1 MYSRNMPLSRASCI
15 LRATSHAADVE
26 TPMVTIGIDPT
37 NQATDSI
44 ARSPMVLITTLYGLS
59 SRKKFDAMSVLR
71 LLFLRCYG
79 CCCAVCCVLCGLRL
93 RQTVCRQ
100 TIHRRPFVGG
110 RLPVWADSRC
120 DLRYRYSQLMNCCA
134 VPVFLVPVAMPM
146 SALWSLSAMLV
157 HPAASES
164 FNP

>member
-1 MYSRNMPLSRASCI
+1 M
-15 LRATSHAADVE
+15 
-26 TPMVTIGIDPT
+26 PMVTIGIDPT

-71 LLFLRCYG
+71 LLLLRY
-79 CCCAVCCVLCGLRL
+79 ALLLRY
-93 RQTVCRQ
+93 V
-100 TIHRRPFVGG
+100 RRHAIVM
-110 RLPVWADSRC
+110 RSTA
-120 DLRYRYSQLMNCCA
+120 YRYSQSMNRCA

-157 HPAASES
+157 QPAASES

>member
-1 MYSRNMPLSRASCI
+1 M
-15 LRATSHAADVE
+15 
-26 TPMVTIGIDPT
+26 PMVTIGIDPT

-71 LLFLRCYG
+71 LLLLRY
-79 CCCAVCCVLCGLRL
+79 V
-93 RQTVCRQ
+93 
-100 TIHRRPFVGG
+100 RRHAIAM
-110 RLPVWADSRC
+110 RSTA
-120 DLRYRYSQLMNCCA
+120 YRYSQSMNRCA

-157 HPAASES
+157 QPVASES